1 MVFSSL
7 VFLYLFFPIN
17 LIFYFISKNYTYRN
31 IVLLSF
37 SLFFYAWGEPFFI
50 IALLLSGI
58 INYSFAL
65 LIDKYKGTYKSKVFL
80 WTAII
85 IDLSM
90 IGIFKYYNFFVNNI
104 NFVFNT
110 NIGLSS
116 IGLPIGISFY
126 TFQIISYVIDVY
138 RQDVPAQKKF
148 YKLLLYMSLYHQ
160 LIAGPIVRY
169 IDVANEIDYRVITPS
184 SFSYGINRFI
194 IGLLKKVIIA
204 NTAGQIA
211 TAFLDSNLDQLS
223 VLGAW
228 LGIIMYTIQ
237 IYFDFSGYSDMA
249 IGLGRMFGFTYKE
262 NFNYPYIANSVQ
274 DFWRRWHIS
283 LSSFFKDYVY
293 IPFGGNRKHFVRN
306 VIIVWM
312 LTGLWHGASWNFIV
326 WGLYY
331 GIFLLLERKLLYR
344 VLDKIPSVLSHIY
357 LILIVIIGWVFF
369 YYIDITKG
377 LKFMS
382 IMFGYGNHPLYDIKF
397 EIEFLNNV
405 IFLMFAAFASTPI
418 FKIIYRKLNELIV
431 INNYKPSKLIFIF
444 FNATILI
451 VSTILLI
458 RQTYNPFLY
467 FRF

>member
-1 MVFSSL
+1 
-7 VFLYLFFPIN
+7 
-17 LIFYFISKNYTYRN
+17 
-31 IVLLSF
+31 
-37 SLFFYAWGEPFFI
+37 LFFYAWGEPFFI
-50 IALLLSGI
+50 LALLLSGI
-58 INYSFAL
+58 INYCFAI
-65 LIDKYKGTYKSKVFL
+65 LIDKYKGTYKSKIAL
-80 WTAII
+80 YTAII

-110 NIGLSS
+110 NINLSS

-169 IDVANEIDYRVITPS
+169 IDVANEIDYRVITLNN
-184 SFSYGINRFI
+184 FSYGINRFI

-204 NTAGQIA
+204 NTAGQVA
-211 TAFLDSNLDQLS
+211 TAFLDSNLNELS
-223 VLGAW
+223 ILGAW

-262 NFNYPYIANSVQ
+262 NFNYPYIAKSVQ

-293 IPFGGNRKHFVRN
+293 IPLGGNRNHFVRN
-306 VIIVWM
+306 VMVVWI
-312 LTGLWHGASWNFIV
+312 LTGFWHGASWNFII

-331 GIFLLLERKLLYR
+331 GIFLLLERKLLSKIL
-344 VLDKIPSVLSHIY
+344 VKIPSILSHVY
-357 LILIVIIGWVFF
+357 LMIVVIIGWVFF
-369 YYIDITKG
+369 YFVDITKAI
-377 LKFMS
+377 KFIS
-382 IMFGYGNHPLYDIKF
+382 ILFGYGNNPLYDIKF
-397 EIEFLNNV
+397 EVEFFNNV
-405 IFLMFAAFASTPI
+405 IFLIFASFCSTPV
-418 FKIIYRKLNELIV
+418 FKHIYTKLNELIV
-431 INNYKPSKLIFIF
+431 INYYKPSKLTVIV
-444 FNATILI
+444 FNAVILI
-451 VSTILLI
+451 VSTILLVG
-458 RQTYNPFLY
+458 QTYNPFLY

>member
-1 MVFSSL
+1 
-7 VFLYLFFPIN
+7 
-17 LIFYFISKNYTYRN
+17 
-31 IVLLSF
+31 
-37 SLFFYAWGEPFFI
+37 
-50 IALLLSGI
+50 
-58 INYSFAL
+58 
-65 LIDKYKGTYKSKVFL
+65 
-80 WTAII
+80 
-85 IDLSM
+85 M

-104 NFVFNT
+104 NFLFNT
-110 NIGLSS
+110 NIALSS

-138 RQDVPAQKKF
+138 RGDVPAQKKF

-169 IDVANEIDYRVITPS
+169 IDVADEIDNRLITAS
-184 SFSYGINRFI
+184 NFSYGINRFI

-204 NTAGQIA
+204 NTAGQVA
-211 TAFLDSNLDQLS
+211 SAFLDGNLDQLS

-237 IYFDFSGYSDMA
+237 IYFDFCGYSDMA

-262 NFNYPYIANSVQ
+262 NFNYPYIAKSVQ

-293 IPFGGNRKHFVRN
+293 IPLGGNRKNFVIN

-312 LTGLWHGASWNFIV
+312 LTGLWHGASWNFII

-331 GIFLLLERKLLYR
+331 GVFLLLERKLLYR
-344 VLDKIPSVLSHIY
+344 LLDKIPSVLSHIY
-357 LILIVIIGWVFF
+357 LMFIVIIGWVFF

-382 IMFGYGNHPLYDIKF
+382 ILIGYGNNPLYDIKF
-397 EIEFLNNV
+397 EVEFFNNV
-405 IFLMFAAFASTPI
+405 IFLIFAALCSTPV
-418 FKIIYRKLNELIV
+418 FGIIYKKISNLVV
-431 INNYKPSKLIFIF
+431 INNYKPSKLVVIA
-444 FNATILI
+444 FNAAILI

-458 RQTYNPFLY
+458 GQTYNPFLY

>member
-1 MVFSSL
+1 
-7 VFLYLFFPIN
+7 
-17 LIFYFISKNYTYRN
+17 
-31 IVLLSF
+31 
-37 SLFFYAWGEPFFI
+37 
-50 IALLLSGI
+50 
-58 INYSFAL
+58 
-65 LIDKYKGTYKSKVFL
+65 
-80 WTAII
+80 
-85 IDLSM
+85 M

-104 NFVFNT
+104 NFIFNT

-169 IDVANEIDYRVITPS
+169 IDVANEIDNRVITPNN
-184 SFSYGINRFI
+184 FSYGINRFI

-204 NTAGQIA
+204 NTAGQVA
-211 TAFLDSNLDQLS
+211 TVFLDSNLSELS

-262 NFNYPYIANSVQ
+262 NFNYPYIAKSVQ

-293 IPFGGNRKHFVRN
+293 IPLGGNRKSFIRN
-306 VIIVWM
+306 VLIVWM
-312 LTGLWHGASWNFIV
+312 LTGLWHGASWNFII

-344 VLDKIPSVLSHIY
+344 ILDKIPAALSHIY
-357 LILIVIIGWVFF
+357 LMLIVIIGWVFF

-382 IMFGYGNHPLYDIKF
+382 ILFGYGSNPLYDIKF
-397 EIEFLNNV
+397 EVEFFNNI
-405 IFLMFAAFASTPI
+405 IFLIFAAFASTPV
-418 FKIIYRKLNELIV
+418 FKVIYKKLNELVV
-431 INNYKPSKLIFIF
+431 INNYKLSKLTVIA
-444 FNATILI
+444 FNALILA
-451 VSTILLI
+451 VSTILLVG
-458 RQTYNPFLY
+458 QTYNPFLY